1 MHISTMRTTVT
12 LDQDAYELACLYAK
26 GRGTTM
32 GDAIGELMRRGH
44 AAPPPA
50 SKSSRLVR
58 ASNGLLVIRSEGPV
72 ITNEMV
78 KAALE
83 EELE

>member
-1 MHISTMRTTVT
+1 MRTTVT
-12 LDQDAYELACLYAK
+12 LKQDAYELANLYAQ
-26 GRGTTM
+26 GRGTTL
-32 GDAIGELMRRGH
+32 GEAISELVLRGH

-50 SKSSRLVR
+50 SESPRLVR
-58 ASNGLLVIRSEGPV
+58 ASNGLLVIRSTGRV

-83 EELE
+83 EELD